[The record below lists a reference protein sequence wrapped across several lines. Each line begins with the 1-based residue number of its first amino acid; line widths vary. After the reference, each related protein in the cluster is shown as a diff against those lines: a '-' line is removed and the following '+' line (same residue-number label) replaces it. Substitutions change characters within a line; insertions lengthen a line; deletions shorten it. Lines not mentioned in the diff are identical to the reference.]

1 MRDKQEKAVGNDK
14 FEKAISEKQDMFETV
29 KEILIS
35 TTEEELKKQGYKAA
49 DIVAGIY
56 GTEEPYG
63 TSPENEKFIIKVS
76 GKTLPSIEKT
86 IQLGGK
92 RLTSAVKTVV
102 ANNRIKINYNSPE
115 NTGIK
120 NMLVRKEISL
130 SADLSKEKIKKELEK
145 MFKEAAF
152 FEVKYLQ
159 DAKLGTEDGL
169 QNYYNPNKPNL
180 IITDDTMTIKEIFTN
195 YSEPIEE
202 GKKKSKK
209 DDVEQNINKVKEK
222 NTIPLDGKKG
232 KSLLFDKE
240 TIKEIAKKVKENPEY
255 QKVFQD
261 TLKDFG
267 VDSFGAL
274 KAKGSSEVKKFF
286 TTLDK
291 KYVSKEEKKSGEEQV
306 DEITTAGVGGV
317 GGTAGSFGY
326 LTPYF
331 AKADGGK
338 KDKKKL
344 KGPYVQYAEGE
355 LSESE
360 NKNLTKKLE
369 ETPYFKNQASK
380 KPQIDK
386 NWNIV
391 SEGSG
396 DPYNIPVKIDT
407 ETHPMGMPFIK
418 PNSEEEFKA
427 AITGDPEKLKRIG
440 IKKLN
445 EAVSKVTKKIESE
458 TDFDRIQRLSKKK
471 FSNLLEN
478 EEKGIN
484 KRYIITEK
492 TTDEFEKERMKKLSG
507 FKLYESIKSA
517 ENLDEV
523 FEQENSEEE
532 LVTKECGVDIHGY
545 SEEPT
550 VIEPNVESVEDV
562 VINEE
567 YVEVEKPGS
576 LFGLKYKFKK
586 SDFLNENK
594 RYILDLNSMVF
605 VQKPSQK

>member
-1 MRDKQEKAVGNDK
+1 MRNKQERALGNDN
-14 FEKAISEKQDMFETV
+14 FEKNILDKKDIFELI
-29 KEILIS
+29 KIILIS
-35 TTEEELKKQGYKAA
+35 TTEEELKNKGYKPAN
-49 DIVAGIY
+49 IVAGIY
-56 GTEEPYG
+56 GDGTHYG
-63 TSPENEKFIIKVS
+63 VSPENEQFIIKVS
-76 GKTLPSIEKT
+76 GKTLPSMEKT

-92 RLTSAVKTVV
+92 RLTSSIKTVL
-102 ANNRIKINYNSPE
+102 ANGRIKINYNSPE
-115 NTGIK
+115 NTSIK

-130 SADLSKEKIKKELEK
+130 STELSKEKIKKEIEK
-145 MFKEAAF
+145 IFKEAAY

-159 DAKLGTEDGL
+159 DEKLGTEDGL

-180 IITDDTMTIKEIFTN
+180 IITNNTMTIKEIFTN
-195 YSEPIEE
+195 NSEPIEE
-202 GKKKSKK
+202 GKKKSKETE
-209 DDVEQNINKVKEK
+209 VEPHINKVKEK
-222 NTIPLDGKKG
+222 NIVPLNGKKG

-240 TIKEIAKKVKENPEY
+240 TIKEIAKNVKESPEY
-255 QKVFQD
+255 KKVFQD

-267 VDSFGAL
+267 VDSFGEL
-274 KAKGSSEVKKFF
+274 RKKDESEIKKFF
-286 TTLDK
+286 NTLDK
-291 KYVSKEEKKSGEEQV
+291 KYVSKEEQV
-306 DEITTAGVGGV
+306 DEITTAGAGGV

-338 KDKKKL
+338 KDKNKL
-344 KGPYVQYAEGE
+344 KGPYVQYAEGD

-369 ETPYFKNQASK
+369 ETPYFKNKVSK
-380 KPQIDK
+380 KPQVDK
-386 NWNIV
+386 NWNIL
-391 SEGSG
+391 SEAGG

-427 AITGDPEKLKRIG
+427 NMTGDPEKLKRIG
-440 IKKLN
+440 INKFN
-445 EAVSKVTKKIESE
+445 ESVYKVAKKIENE
-458 TDFDRIQRLSKKK
+458 TEFDKIKRLSKKK
-471 FSNLLEN
+471 FSNIFEN
-478 EEKGIN
+478 EEKGVN

-492 TTDEFEKERMKKLSG
+492 TTEEFEKERMQKLSG

-523 FEQENSEEE
+523 FEKNGNEEDFITTE
-532 LVTKECGVDIHGY
+532 YDIDMHGY

-550 VIEPNVESVEDV
+550 FVEPNFKTVEDV
-562 VINEE
+562 VVNEE